1 MVPGIFYHLAELV
14 DDQLGSGIGR
24 VAHGHVD
31 DVDPVASLGIFERVD
46 GPEEVGRQTVH
57 PLAESNN
64 IF

>member
-1 MVPGIFYHLAELV
+1 MVPGVFYHLAELV
-14 DDQLGSGIGR
+14 DDRFGSGIGR

-31 DVDPVASLGIFERVD
+31 DVDSVASLGIFERVD

-57 PLAESNN
+57 PLAELNN

>member
-1 MVPGIFYHLAELV
+1 MISRVLYDLAELI
-14 DDQLGSGIGR
+14 DDRVRGGVGR

-31 DVDPVASLGIFERVD
+31 DVDSVASLGIFERVD

-57 PLAESNN
+57 PLAELNN